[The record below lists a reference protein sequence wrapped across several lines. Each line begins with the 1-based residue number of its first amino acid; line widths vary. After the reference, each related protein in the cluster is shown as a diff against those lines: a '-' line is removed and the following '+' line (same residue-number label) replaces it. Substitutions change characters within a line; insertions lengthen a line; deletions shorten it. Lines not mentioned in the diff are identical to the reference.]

1 MFEFKNFS
9 ILFVEDDLE
18 IQKNMSKILSL
29 LCNKVY
35 VASNGLEAYEIFT
48 NNVIH
53 IIITDYEM
61 PFINGYD
68 LVLKIREIS
77 QNIPIIILSNYTDKE
92 KLLKCI
98 PLNLTSYL
106 EKPIIYEKLLETL
119 QLCKNQIENNA
130 TLYLRINDSLKYDF
144 NTKSL
149 IQDGNYIKLTT
160 LEIQI
165 FEYLLNK
172 KNQLVYNDEL
182 LSVIFENDY
191 YGNIKNI
198 IYRLRK
204 KVSKDVIINY
214 KNLGYMLN
222 TK

>member
-149 IQDGNYIKLTT
+149 IQNGNYIKLTT

-204 KVSKDVIINY
+204 KVSKDVIVNY

>member
-35 VASNGLEAYEIFT
+35 VASNGLEAYEIFI

-204 KVSKDVIINY
+204 KVSKDVIVNY